1 MSEIKFDPILHLE
14 NNGFEKK
21 RRGTA
26 FIDESSMRAMHRQ
39 EVDSFYRYLLDRSQ
53 ALNLDVLVEAKV
65 DGIAIKWKPKYR
77 SV

>member
-1 MSEIKFDPILHLE
+1 MNEINFDPILHLE

-26 FIDESSMRAMHRQ
+26 FIDESSLRTMHRQ
-39 EVDSFYRYLLDRSQ
+39 GVDSFYRYLLDRSQ

-65 DGIAIKWKPKYR
+65 DGIAIKWKPKYK

>member
-1 MSEIKFDPILHLE
+1 MNKIKFDPVLHLE

-39 EVDSFYRYLLDRSQ
+39 EVDSFYRYLLYRSR
-53 ALNLDVLVEAKV
+53 ALNLDVFVEAKV
-65 DGIAIKWKPKYR
+65 NGVSIKMTKTY
-77 SV
+77 

>member
-1 MSEIKFDPILHLE
+1 MNEIKFDPILHLE

-26 FIDESSMRAMHRQ
+26 FIDESSMLAMHRQ

-53 ALNLDVLVEAKV
+53 ALNLDIFVEAKV
-65 DGIAIKWKPKYR
+65 NGVSFQWKPKYKN
-77 SV
+77 V

>member
-1 MSEIKFDPILHLE
+1 MNEIKFDPILHLE

-26 FIDESSMRAMHRQ
+26 FIDESSLRTMHRQ

-65 DGIAIKWKPKYR
+65 DGVSIKWKPKYK

>member
-1 MSEIKFDPILHLE
+1 MNEIKFDPILHLE

-26 FIDESSMRAMHRQ
+26 FIDESSMRTMHRQ
-39 EVDSFYRYLLDRSQ
+39 ELDSFYRYLLHRSR
-53 ALNLDVLVEAKV
+53 ALNLDVFVEAKV
-65 DGIAIKWKPKYR
+65 DGVSIQWKPKYK